1 MAKAFKR
8 TRRGIAGHLEPGE
21 RQLLGR
27 LFQDIIALLEPEEPG
42 NADPLAA
49 LVGVDT
55 EATVPADS
63 ALLRLLP
70 SAVQDDDVEALEF
83 RRLTER
89 SLREGKIG
97 ALRAG
102 ALFLEQREPV
112 LSTEQAQ
119 LLAKALND
127 VRLVLA
133 DRLAIET
140 EEDADRLRDTDDW
153 SKADDVDT
161 YLALVYNFVTWLQET
176 LMQALL
182 DTLAAG
188 GGNSPSTI

>member
-42 NADPLAA
+42 NTDPLAA
-49 LVGVDT
+49 LVGVDAQ
-55 EATVPADS
+55 ATVPADS

-70 SAVQDDDVEALEF
+70 NAVQDDDVEALEF

-97 ALRAG
+97 ALRAS

-133 DRLAIET
+133 DRLAVET
-140 EEDADRLRDTDDW
+140 EEDADRLRDVDDW

-182 DTLAAG
+182 DTRAAG
-188 GGNSPSTI
+188 NGSSPSST